1 MSDGDEPVSAPAE
14 VGPWRRHTRREVY
27 RNPWLTLYHD
37 EVSRPDGSPGI
48 YGVVHFE
55 NSAVGVVAIDDRDR
69 VALVSQHRYTLD
81 QLSWEIPEGGVPRHE
96 DPLEGAKRELREEVG
111 ARAERWTLLG
121 MTHISNSVT
130 DEAAHLYLA
139 TDLVLGTQELEA
151 SEGDLAVRWV
161 PFDEVVRM
169 CRDGRITDALSIIA
183 VGWAAADRAAADGA
197 PRTPRTG
204 HVDTGAPD
212 PVSSAAT

>member
-1 MSDGDEPVSAPAE
+1 MTDPEGASAE
-14 VGPWRRHTRREVY
+14 GTRIGPWTRRTRREVY

-55 NSAVGVVAIDDRDR
+55 NSAVGIVAVDDQDR

-81 QLSWEIPEGGVPRHE
+81 VLSWEIPEGGVPRHE
-96 DPLEGAKRELREEVG
+96 DPIEGARRELREEVG
-111 ARAERWTLLG
+111 VRAGRWTLLG

-130 DEAAHLYLA
+130 DEVAHLFLA
-139 TDLVLGTQELEA
+139 TDLEHGDQELEA

-161 PFDEVVRM
+161 PFDEVQAM

-183 VGWAAADRAAADGA
+183 MGWAAAERAAPGTA
-197 PRTPRTG
+197 RTG